1 MNVSEMKS
9 KTEVELRGELTS
21 LLQEQFNLRMQKGM
35 GQMTNTN
42 ELRRVRRDIARVK
55 TVMTEKA
62 GTEKSAVSEK
72 SSGSSAA

>member
-1 MNVSEMKS
+1 MNVSEMKG
-9 KTEVELRGELTS
+9 KTVVELSGELKG

-55 TVMTEKA
+55 TVMTEKSIE
-62 GTEKSAVSEK
+62 GN
-72 SSGSSAA
+72 AA